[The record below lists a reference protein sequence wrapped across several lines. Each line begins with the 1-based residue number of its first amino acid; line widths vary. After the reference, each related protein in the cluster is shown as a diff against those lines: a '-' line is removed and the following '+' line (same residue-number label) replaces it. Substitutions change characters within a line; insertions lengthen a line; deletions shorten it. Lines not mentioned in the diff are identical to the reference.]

1 MIKKLSQWV
10 RQRRR
15 SSTTSAEPGAVH
27 THWVTLTVHRRRK
40 VRSHSVDQFDGT
52 LCFLGVCDDCGASMP
67 SDQSQ
72 CQLSVYRNGSGGGS
86 GGGAGG
92 GNSSNKC
99 SCLCLNLS
107 LYRELPAEDPS
118 DSDSWAKGMVLS
130 SPDHV
135 VVSAAQSQSQHM
147 VTSNFVNSSDR
158 MSGITSCVLN
168 PLPASANNQPQLAAT
183 ANFNSQSGSRG
194 NMSIATLH
202 PVQPDRNANVDI
214 SVSPPL
220 LSMRKPSEN
229 EINDNT
235 CEVNVSMGANLM
247 TCSLASV
254 SCLSSLSLSE
264 DSSSSLTVSEASSLS
279 SGPSLAVEP
288 EVLPAPP
295 SSVSQRARLA
305 RVDPTRHLVT
315 VAYRSASIPCY
326 LRTNDSKRNEP
337 HYDEEEEEEEEILGS
352 DDDEQEDPR
361 DYCKGGYH
369 PVKIGD
375 LLNSRYHIVRKLGW
389 GHFSTVWL
397 SWDIQSKRFVA
408 LKVVKSAQHY
418 TETAIDEI
426 KLLKCVREADEC
438 DPHREKAVQLL
449 DDFKISGVN
458 GTHVCMV
465 FEVLGN
471 NLLKLI
477 IRSNYQGIPL
487 HNVKLIIKQVLEG
500 LDYLH
505 TKCKIIHTDIKPE
518 NILMCVDDVHIRKLA
533 ADAIEFQRMGLKLPG
548 SAVSTAPKEKPQDFS
563 KMSKNKKK
571 KMKKKQK
578 KQEQLIQI
586 QLQQLEELD
595 REKGSDKTVTTP
607 NEESDHIESSPSLN
621 SLQRMDTENNTQPD
635 SQGVTTNG
643 SGGAGDHPAP
653 AKLVNGQHSDNAS
666 TNEKNK
672 VKPCSEQIQEGQENK
687 VNAIKKGL
695 ESTALAN
702 STNNAIQNED
712 DDDQENDSSS
722 NLNKSS
728 GSEGQITAI
737 SRLEVSGVDS
747 PTTEE
752 TNNAT
757 NAAEHSPAET
767 NNHTL
772 STSTTNQTSNAVVP
786 PPSEPPLCNGHSQEQ
801 DKGSSQAG
809 AAAVKQDSGVTA
821 KAGQGSNVATG
832 NGDQAVDGQCWEN
845 TTRLVNSVSL
855 DLESCDGEV
864 EDMQTDGVSEE
875 VGGSSRKPDPV
886 HEICDV
892 FPVKI
897 ADLGNACWTYHQFTE
912 DIQTR
917 QYRCL
922 EVLIGAG
929 YDTPADIW
937 STACMAFELATGDY
951 LFEPHSGE
959 DYTRDEDH
967 LAHIIELVG
976 PIPRHIALCGKYSRE
991 FFNRRGEL
999 RHISKLK
1006 PWGLVDV
1013 LTEKYEWSDKDAQ
1026 EFSDFLLPMLAF
1038 DPTEQ
1043 SQKTAEFKNQQS

>member
-1 MIKKLSQWV
+1 MRFGDPNEEKHKMSSKIPRKALAIQARKK
-10 RQRRR
+10 R
-15 SSTTSAEPGAVH
+15 SKGKPRLKH
-27 THWVTLTVHRRRK
+27 
-40 VRSHSVDQFDGT
+40 
-52 LCFLGVCDDCGASMP
+52 
-67 SDQSQ
+67 
-72 CQLSVYRNGSGGGS
+72 
-86 GGGAGG
+86 
-92 GNSSNKC
+92 
-99 SCLCLNLS
+99 
-107 LYRELPAEDPS
+107 EDKKRP
-118 DSDSWAKGMVLS
+118 
-130 SPDHV
+130 
-135 VVSAAQSQSQHM
+135 
-147 VTSNFVNSSDR
+147 T
-158 MSGITSCVLN
+158 
-168 PLPASANNQPQLAAT
+168 
-183 ANFNSQSGSRG
+183 
-194 NMSIATLH
+194 
-202 PVQPDRNANVDI
+202 
-214 SVSPPL
+214 
-220 LSMRKPSEN
+220 N
-229 EINDNT
+229 E
-235 CEVNVSMGANLM
+235 
-247 TCSLASV
+247 
-254 SCLSSLSLSE
+254 
-264 DSSSSLTVSEASSLS
+264 
-279 SGPSLAVEP
+279 
-288 EVLPAPP
+288 
-295 SSVSQRARLA
+295 
-305 RVDPTRHLVT
+305 
-315 VAYRSASIPCY
+315 
-326 LRTNDSKRNEP
+326 SKRSEP

-418 TETAIDEI
+418 TETAVDEI
-426 KLLKCVREADEC
+426 KLLKCVREADEA

-595 REKGSDKTVTTP
+595 REKGSDKTP
-607 NEESDHIESSPSLN
+607 NEESDHLETSPSSN
-621 SLQRMDTENNTQPD
+621 SLQRMDTESAPPA
-635 SQGVTTNG
+635 SEVATNG
-643 SGGAGDHPAP
+643 SGGAGDHT
-653 AKLVNGQHSDNAS
+653 AKLVNGQHLENA
-666 TNEKNK
+666 NGGEKNK
-672 VKPCSEQIQEGQENK
+672 DKPHSEQIQEGQEIK
-687 VNAIKKGL
+687 VNDIKKGL
-695 ESTALAN
+695 ESTALGN
-702 STNNAIQNED
+702 STNNATENEEEEQD
-712 DDDQENDSSS
+712 DDSS

-728 GSEGQITAI
+728 GSESHAAGIA
-737 SRLEVSGVDS
+737 RLNVTGDNSNGSEM
-747 PTTEE
+747 
-752 TNNAT
+752 NNAT
-757 NAAEHSPAET
+757 VEGSGNGSLPE
-767 NNHTL
+767 
-772 STSTTNQTSNAVVP
+772 TSTNVTSNAVVP
-786 PPSEPPLCNGHSQEQ
+786 PSEPLCNGHSQPETNARHISAE
-801 DKGSSQAG
+801 GES
-809 AAAVKQDSGVTA
+809 TA
-821 KAGQGSNVATG
+821 KASASRQESVTSEDPVSPGKQAEAKKVSRSRSG
-832 NGDQAVDGQCWEN
+832 NGADANVEQCWEN
-845 TTRLVNSVSL
+845 SSRLVNSVSL

-875 VGGSSRKPDPV
+875 AVASSRKPDPV

-1013 LTEKYEWSDKDAQ
+1013 LTEKYEWSEKDARD
-1026 EFSDFLLPMLAF
+1026 FSDFLLPMLAF
-1038 DPTEQ
+1038 DPSERA
-1043 SQKTAEFKNQQS
+1043 TAAECLKHPWLVGL